1 MFRGAKAKG
10 GFRERI
16 LASRKMNVMQKMKQ
30 AAAAF
35 SKGSSSFSHSGFALL
50 KLNPYL
56 EIIKHLRKPWPSTL
70 FAWNYSPT
78 AKCKRI
84 AKGMQA
90 KDEMVPR
97 SSDTVLGA
105 DSEANR

>member
-35 SKGSSSFSHSGFALL
+35 SKGSSSFSHLGFALL
-50 KLNPYL
+50 KLNPYF
-56 EIIKHLRKPWPSTL
+56 EIIEPLRKTLAIDATRLKL
-70 FAWNYSPT
+70 FAHS
-78 AKCKRI
+78 
-84 AKGMQA
+84 Q
-90 KDEMVPR
+90 V
-97 SSDTVLGA
+97 
-105 DSEANR
+105 